1 MFGVGV
7 KVGAAHER
15 QSFEDALAAVAQPAI
30 PVGRACDFAPCVV
43 VNDAGLSYAVT
54 GVAIDRDE
62 ERAHGQDER
71 LGVQSFYIGNEFY
84 YRYMKLLTEK

>member
-1 MFGVGV
+1 MFKTAAARHRQTQPVLESSQ
-7 KVGAAHER
+7 KVCAAT
-15 QSFEDALAAVAQPAI
+15 LAVL
-30 PVGRACDFAPCVV
+30 